1 MEIHGIGF
9 FLFAVMHFSFVSS
22 LVGIPVTKILERGQ
36 KWNGVP
42 ILSCKIWHG
51 QENNGMA
58 SMQDDER
65 LWHSCDK
72 LD

>member
-1 MEIHGIGF
+1 MGRACNENFGMG
-9 FLFAVMHFSFVSS
+9 
-22 LVGIPVTKILERGQ
+22 P

-58 SMQDDER
+58 MSDCGIAAIKG
-65 LWHSCDK
+65 L
-72 LD
+72 